1 MHCLPYPLL
10 SPFAFPIFLSLTFLP
25 SLSLT
30 NLASPNFSS
39 LAKRV
44 SLHACTPLQYTS
56 ARKKEALQ
64 HIEAERV
71 GRRVRIRS
79 FKAFV

>member
-1 MHCLPYPLL
+1 
-10 SPFAFPIFLSLTFLP
+10 
-25 SLSLT
+25 
-30 NLASPNFSS
+30 
-39 LAKRV
+39 
-44 SLHACTPLQYTS
+44 LQYTS